1 MLENLEPIKNRV
13 YYCKV
18 DILKDELSEEDYKI
32 LIEAVNNKE
41 KWQARTLSRALL
53 ERGLKLADTTIGKHR
68 NKECACFR

>member
-32 LIEAVNNKE
+32 LTEAVNNKE